1 MHIKPFQLSA
11 DCYFKYDFKCVHS
24 FQLSRNHMNVTMNP
38 RRILEL
44 GFLVIFSYSL
54 YGTIGKL

>member
-1 MHIKPFQLSA
+1 MKCY